1 MPECALDTG
10 PRARILNLAFVAPMP
25 NLCCRVAGVGSK
37 MGFSGKRVPGHILEI
52 TDQVHVW
59 VGSRRDGD
67 KDKAGRGGDGRP
79 RRGCKQGVLHT
90 TAAES
95 PLEEHPHP
103 SARRTV
109 TLQQHLQGQPP
120 LPTTPS
126 EHCLFT
132 SLHLSV

>member
-10 PRARILNLAFVAPMP
+10 PRARIPNPAFVAPMP
-25 NLCCRVAGVGSK
+25 NLCSGVGGVGSK
-37 MGFSGKRVPGHILEI
+37 MGFSGKRVPGHISEI
-52 TDQVHVW
+52 TDQAPVW
-59 VGSRRDGD
+59 VGSRRNGG

-79 RRGCKQGVLHT
+79 CRGCKQGVLHT

-109 TLQQHLQGQPP
+109 TLPQHLQGQPP